1 MELADLHRI
10 QETRTPE
17 QVAHARADDA
27 EESMF
32 AFKDVLGPAFK
43 RDSLPA
49 TAVLSDHIKNDEGV
63 IVNPGKKFFA
73 RPRPYHFDATL
84 KPVCKT
90 TENRADFGYPSG
102 HGVTGYLEAMVLVQI
117 LPEKRTAIWARADDY
132 ANSREVCGVH
142 YATDELASK
151 ATAFSMMAIIMNN
164 PQFQQELAAAKAE
177 TRRALGLDLV
187 SGSGIH

>member
-1 MELADLHRI
+1 MRKALLTALVICAGIAVNGQNTRKPIFVSPEQLDITKILPAPPASDSWQAAMELADLHRI

-84 KPVCKT
+84 KPVCK
-90 TENRADFGYPSG
+90 
-102 HGVTGYLEAMVLVQI
+102 
-117 LPEKRTAIWARADDY
+117 
-132 ANSREVCGVH
+132 
-142 YATDELASK
+142 
-151 ATAFSMMAIIMNN
+151 
-164 PQFQQELAAAKAE
+164 
-177 TRRALGLDLV
+177 
-187 SGSGIH
+187 